1 MKKVPL
7 NNIFDVEYGNSFDLN
22 VLDTCSDDYPD
33 KVNYVSRTRENNG
46 ISAIVKRVIHTE
58 PFPKGLISVA
68 GSGNSVLE
76 SFIQPAPFYTGYHVF
91 ILNPKTQLTDNEK
104 LYYCYCIRQNQYRY
118 NFGRQANKTLGSLL
132 IPEKVPAW
140 VNKVSVELPASKP
153 IINKR
158 IELNVS
164 SWNWFKLSKIFDIET
179 GNGPKVKP
187 VSFNDG
193 NVPHISTTDFNN
205 GINYYLNYSD
215 PPQKGNRISVS
226 NDGSIGAAFYQPD
239 AFFSSYKVNVLNP
252 KFELNSYIALFIITL
267 LRKERFRYNYGR
279 KWGLERMNDTL
290 IKLPA
295 QNGNPDWAFMETY
308 IKSLQFSSAI

>member
-1 MKKVPL
+1 M
-7 NNIFDVEYGNSFDLN
+7 
-22 VLDTCSDDYPD
+22 
-33 KVNYVSRTRENNG
+33 
-46 ISAIVKRVIHTE
+46 
-58 PFPKGLISVA
+58 
-68 GSGNSVLE
+68 
-76 SFIQPAPFYTGYHVF
+76 
-91 ILNPKTQLTDNEK
+91 
-104 LYYCYCIRQNQYRY
+104 
-118 NFGRQANKTLGSLL
+118 L